1 MKNETISVD
10 DIECPWCGKKFD
22 GENATNYDTSCNY
35 VKCPECGKGICV
47 MQSIEYTC
55 YRQTDQEF
63 VNLFGKL
70 KSDIGRSCSGQAIKI
85 LERRQTWKG

>member
-47 MQSIEYTC
+47 MQSIE
-55 YRQTDQEF
+55 
-63 VNLFGKL
+63 
-70 KSDIGRSCSGQAIKI
+70 
-85 LERRQTWKG
+85 

>member
-35 VKCPECGKGICV
+35 VK
-47 MQSIEYTC
+47 
-55 YRQTDQEF
+55 
-63 VNLFGKL
+63 
-70 KSDIGRSCSGQAIKI
+70 
-85 LERRQTWKG
+85 